1 MLPIITDTALNHL
14 NRAANQIQAALLDR
28 TGEQYD
34 VRDLNDALAR
44 WLDSSIESLCE
55 DACELCVTGDRT
67 YGSFNRDVFEAQLK
81 RIASINT
88 WDQTAEVVQVAKD
101 QQALALDRAA

>member
-1 MLPIITDTALNHL
+1 PIITDTALNHL
-14 NRAANQIQAALLDR
+14 NRASSQIQAALLER

-67 YGSFNRDVFEAQLK
+67 YASFNRDAFEAQL
-81 RIASINT
+81 RQITSINN
-88 WDQTAEVVQVAKD
+88 WDQTAEVLQDLKD